1 MTVPAGTTSSAPI
14 TREQHPGLWLTAI
27 DRQRIR
33 ELHLTLRPLPGEDFP
48 ALLRRLDAV
57 LGEHEANVVRHEI
70 FGSNRVAKHALPLMN
85 RQPGGLHWPVTWVE
99 GADCAGGGI
108 AGLHVWAVAGARV
121 EPVNVG
127 GRVVGTVF
135 EDGLGRHCLLGGV
148 RPKDLSASRPH
159 QAKQTFEALETA
171 LSTVGMKLANVVR
184 TWFFLDD
191 ILGWYDSFNHV
202 RTSFLEARGLFEGLV
217 PASTGIGA
225 ANPIGAAVLA
235 GAHAVQTKESRVRV
249 CEVESPKQCSARN
262 YGSSFS
268 RAVELSTPEHRH
280 LLVSGTAS
288 IEPGGH
294 SVCVGDAEGQIDLT
308 LQVVRAILVSREM
321 DWPDVTRATAYLR
334 NPADLPVF
342 EKWCTKLGLAN
353 WPLVTNQAVIC
364 RDELLFELEV
374 DAVAVA
380 RAESGD
386 SQVS

>member
-1 MTVPAGTTSSAPI
+1 MTAPAGTTFPAPI
-14 TREQHPGLWLTAI
+14 TREQCPGLWLTAI
-27 DRQRIR
+27 DHHRIR
-33 ELHLTLRPLPGEDFP
+33 ELHLTLQPLPGEDFP

-57 LGEHEANVVRHEI
+57 VREHEASVVRHEV
-70 FGSNRVAKHALPLMN
+70 FGSNSVAKHALPLMN
-85 RQPGGLHWPVTWVE
+85 RQLGGLRWPVTWVE

-108 AGLHVWAVAGARV
+108 AGMHIMAVAGARV

-135 EDGLGRHCLLGGV
+135 EDGFARHCLLGAV
-148 RPKDLSASRPH
+148 RPKDLSASRHH

-171 LSTVGMKLANVVR
+171 LSTVGMKLTNVVR

-202 RTSFLEARGLFEGLV
+202 RTSFLEARGVFEGLV

-225 ANPIGAAVLA
+225 TNPAGAAVWA
-235 GAHAVQTKESRVRV
+235 SAHAVQATGPDLRL

-268 RAVELSTPEHRH
+268 RAVELSTPAHRH

-342 EKWCTKLGLAN
+342 EKWCAKLGLKN
-353 WPLVTNQAVIC
+353 GPLVTTQAVIC
-364 RDELLFELEV
+364 RDELLFEIEV
-374 DAVAVA
+374 DAVASTRVECHD
-380 RAESGD
+380 RPKP
-386 SQVS
+386 